1 MRTELD
7 TADSARP
14 TESIPQLLKD
24 LRDETTLLLR
34 QEVALAKQEVSE
46 KASKAARNLGYL
58 ITGGLIAYAGA
69 VVLLI
74 AIAALVYYLLAEVA
88 GMDNNYLAGFLAFL
102 VTGLL
107 VTIVGGAMI
116 SKALATLKEISM
128 VPERTV
134 ESLKNDKDWIKQKV
148 TS

>member
-1 MRTELD
+1 MRINTD

-34 QEVALAKQEVSE
+34 QEVALAKREVSD
-46 KASKAARNLGYL
+46 KASKAAKNLGYL

-74 AIAALVYYLLAEVA
+74 SIAVLVYYLLAELADV
-88 GMDNNYLAGFLAFL
+88 DNYLAGFLAFL
-102 VTGLL
+102 ATGLL
-107 VTIVGGAMI
+107 VTIVGGVMI
-116 SKALATLKEISM
+116 GKALATLKEISM

-134 ESLKNDKDWIKQKV
+134 ESLKNDKDWIRNKV